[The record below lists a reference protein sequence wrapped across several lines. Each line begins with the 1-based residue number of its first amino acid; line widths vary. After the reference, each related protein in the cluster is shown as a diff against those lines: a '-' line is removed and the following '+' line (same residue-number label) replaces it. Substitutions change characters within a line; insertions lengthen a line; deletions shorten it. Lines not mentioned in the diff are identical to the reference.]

1 MNNISTTFTPG
12 TSSSMV
18 SGLQSNS
25 LNTPQNGVDA
35 NFINELQTILA
46 TLMHKQ
52 MQEGGTQSGTQPTN
66 LPQTNLQQTNLPQS
80 NLQQTNLPQSNLT
93 QSNLPQTNLTQTATG
108 TSAPATNAS
117 SGSYPELDN
126 YTAQNDSSDLGKWSD
141 LAASSQG
148 VSLERPLAAMQ
159 ILSGQPG
166 ANGQPPT
173 PAQKQA
179 AMQFVNDNPSMKSAM
194 QNAGALNSDGSIDQK
209 KLKGLMNSVNTNLSQ
224 ADNNVKA
231 YLKKHPD
238 ADAASLNKVRSA
250 GLIQA
255 YNALAGESTGHQ
267 GGKNNNNYSGGK
279 NSGGITTKQQ
289 VDDLQDNGGFS
300 SALKSAAQ
308 AWSSS
313 GAFDALD
320 RAGDDKATSKA
331 DGKIS
336 DDNLSSFI
344 TNDAPSNAQGD
355 QNFLEDAS
363 LQNITANTD
372 TSNLNQDIFANPQNY
387 TPQQKA
393 AVMVKLMQTLVNVQA
408 GGSDGLRDV
417 SKTVAALTQD
427 IQQLA
432 SDPATQAYLQQAVP
446 PAMQNLDGE
455 FAQAGGLSEAG
466 GSGGGGD
473 DGSAVDGSGGQ
484 SQGSSSNVADQVHQG
499 LSDAKT
505 VTQSLS
511 DLANGEGFMGIGGDS
526 AAAEA
531 AGAAGAAGGAEGAEG
546 AVAGADAAVA
556 GAEGGAAA
564 ADGVMGA
571 VAGGLAAAA
580 PVMAIGAGIA
590 GIAGIVMAIV
600 QAVQK
605 KHHQNEF
612 ADNVDPT
619 LKQFGIPLPS

>member
-1 MNNISTTFTPG
+1 MSKLSIAFAPDL
-12 TSSSMV
+12 SSRTL
-18 SGLQSNS
+18 SGIPREGLNSSQS
-25 LNTPQNGVDA
+25 GEDA
-35 NFINELQTILA
+35 NFITELQTLLA
-46 TLMHKQ
+46 NVMHKQ
-52 MQEGGTQSGTQPTN
+52 MQEGITQSAPGQTTN
-66 LPQTNLQQTNLPQS
+66 PQQTGRPVS
-80 NLQQTNLPQSNLT
+80 
-93 QSNLPQTNLTQTATG
+93 TA
-108 TSAPATNAS
+108 NANAGGGAYS
-117 SGSYPELDN
+117 ELDS

-179 AMQFVNDNPSMKSAM
+179 AMQFVNDNPSLKSAM

-209 KLKGLMNSVNTNLSQ
+209 KLKGLLNSVNTNLSQ

-250 GLIQA
+250 GLLQA
-255 YNALAGESTGHQ
+255 YNAIAGESTGHQ

-289 VDDLQDNGGFS
+289 VDKLQDNAGFS

-308 AWSSS
+308 AWSTS

-336 DDNLSSFI
+336 DDNLTSFI
-344 TNDAPSNAQGD
+344 TNDAPSSASSNQS
-355 QNFLEDAS
+355 FLEDAS

-408 GGSDGLRDV
+408 GGSDGLRNV
-417 SKTVAALTQD
+417 SKTVSALTQD
-427 IQQLA
+427 IQTLA
-432 SDPATQAYLQQAVP
+432 GDPATQAYLQQAVP

-455 FAQAGGLSEAG
+455 FAQAGGLSEASGDG
-466 GSGGGGD
+466 GAD
-473 DGSAVDGSGGQ
+473 AGSAVGGSGGQ
-484 SQGSSSNVADQVHQG
+484 SQSSSSNVADQVHDG
-499 LSDAKT
+499 LKDAKT

-511 DLANGEGFMGIGGDS
+511 DLAKGEGFMGIGGDS

-580 PVMAIGAGIA
+580 PVLAVGAGIA

-612 ADNVDPT
+612 ADNVNPT

>member
-1 MNNISTTFTPG
+1 MNNISITFIPD

-18 SGLQSNS
+18 SGSQSNGQ
-25 LNTPQNGVDA
+25 NAPPNGVDA
-35 NFINELQTILA
+35 KLITEIQNILT
-46 TLMHKQ
+46 TLMHR
-52 MQEGGTQSGTQPTN
+52 QEGGTQPGTQPTN
-66 LPQTNLQQTNLPQS
+66 QPQNNFQQTNP
-80 NLQQTNLPQSNLT
+80 QQTT
-93 QSNLPQTNLTQTATG
+93 QSQRSLSQAPTGSPAQTTNSS
-108 TSAPATNAS
+108 SA
-117 SGSYPELDN
+117 SYPELDN

-159 ILSGQPG
+159 ILSGQSG

-194 QNAGALNSDGSIDQK
+194 QNAGALKSDGTIDQK
-209 KLKGLMNSVNTNLSQ
+209 KMKGLMDSVHTNLSQ
-224 ADNNVKA
+224 ADDNVKA
-231 YLKKHPD
+231 YMKKHPD

-289 VDDLQDNGGFS
+289 VDELQDNKGFS

-336 DDNLSSFI
+336 DDNLSNFI
-344 TNDAPSNAQGD
+344 KNDAPSTAQGN
-355 QNFLEDAS
+355 QSFLEDAS

-372 TSNLNQDIFANPQNY
+372 TSKLNQDIFANPQNY
-387 TPQQKA
+387 SPQQKA
-393 AVMVKLMQTLVNVQA
+393 AVMVKLMQTLVNVKA

-473 DGSAVDGSGGQ
+473 GSAVNGSGGQ
-484 SQGSSSNVADQVHQG
+484 SQGSSSNVADQVHEG
-499 LSDAKT
+499 LKDAKT

-511 DLANGEGFMGIGGDS
+511 DLAKGEGFMGLGGDS

-546 AVAGADAAVA
+546 AVVGADAAVA

-564 ADGVMGA
+564 AEGVMGA

-580 PVMAIGAGIA
+580 PVLAIGAGIA

-605 KHHQNEF
+605 KQHQNEF

>member
-1 MNNISTTFTPG
+1 MNNISITVIPD

-18 SGLQSNS
+18 SGLQSNGQ
-25 LNTPQNGVDA
+25 NAPQNGMDA
-35 NFINELQTILA
+35 NFIAELQNILA

-52 MQEGGTQSGTQPTN
+52 MQEGVAQPGGN
-66 LPQTNLQQTNLPQS
+66 PTNLQQTNP
-80 NLQQTNLPQSNLT
+80 QQTT
-93 QSNLPQTNLTQTATG
+93 LPQTTLPQTTLPQGSLSQAPTGSPTQ
-108 TSAPATNAS
+108 ATNS
-117 SGSYPELDN
+117 GSGSYPELDN

-194 QNAGALNSDGSIDQK
+194 QNAGALKSDGSIDQK
-209 KLKGLMNSVNTNLSQ
+209 KMKGLMDSVHTNLSQ
-224 ADNNVKA
+224 ADDNVKA
-231 YLKKHPD
+231 YMKKHPD

-289 VDDLQDNGGFS
+289 VDDLQDNKGFS

-331 DGKIS
+331 DGKVS
-336 DDNLSSFI
+336 DDNLSDFI
-344 TNDAPSNAQGD
+344 KNDAPSTAQGN
-355 QNFLEDAS
+355 QSFLEDAS

-466 GSGGGGD
+466 DSSGGGSGG
-473 DGSAVDGSGGQ
+473 GSAVDGSGSQ
-484 SQGSSSNVADQVHQG
+484 SQGSASNVVDQVHKG

-511 DLANGEGFMGIGGDS
+511 DLAKGEGFMGIGGDS

-546 AVAGADAAVA
+546 AVAGVDAAVA
-556 GAEGGAAA
+556 GAEGGTAAA
-564 ADGVMGA
+564 EGVMGA

-580 PVMAIGAGIA
+580 PVLAIGAGIA

-605 KHHQNEF
+605 KQHQNEF

>member
-1 MNNISTTFTPG
+1 M
-12 TSSSMV
+12 
-18 SGLQSNS
+18 
-25 LNTPQNGVDA
+25 
-35 NFINELQTILA
+35 
-46 TLMHKQ
+46 
-52 MQEGGTQSGTQPTN
+52 
-66 LPQTNLQQTNLPQS
+66 
-80 NLQQTNLPQSNLT
+80 
-93 QSNLPQTNLTQTATG
+93 
-108 TSAPATNAS
+108 
-117 SGSYPELDN
+117 DN

-159 ILSGQPG
+159 ILSGQSG

-194 QNAGALNSDGSIDQK
+194 QNAGALKSDGTIDQK
-209 KLKGLMNSVNTNLSQ
+209 KMKGLMDSVHTNLSQ
-224 ADNNVKA
+224 ADDNVKA
-231 YLKKHPD
+231 YMKKHPD

-289 VDDLQDNGGFS
+289 VDELQDNKGFS

-336 DDNLSSFI
+336 DDNLSNFI
-344 TNDAPSNAQGD
+344 KNDAPSTAQGN
-355 QNFLEDAS
+355 QSFLEDAS

-372 TSNLNQDIFANPQNY
+372 TSKLNQDIFANPQNY
-387 TPQQKA
+387 SPQQKA
-393 AVMVKLMQTLVNVQA
+393 AVMVKLMQTLVNVKA

-466 GSGGGGD
+466 GSGGGG
-473 DGSAVDGSGGQ
+473 GSAVDGSGGQ
-484 SQGSSSNVADQVHQG
+484 SQGASSNVADQVHEG
-499 LSDAKT
+499 LKDAKT

-511 DLANGEGFMGIGGDS
+511 DLAKGEGFMGLGGDS

-546 AVAGADAAVA
+546 AVVGADAAVA

-564 ADGVMGA
+564 AEGVMGA

-580 PVMAIGAGIA
+580 PVLAIGAGIA

-605 KHHQNEF
+605 KQHQNEF

>member
-1 MNNISTTFTPG
+1 MSKLSIAFTPDL
-12 TSSSMV
+12 SSRAL
-18 SGLQSNS
+18 SGVPREGLNSSQS
-25 LNTPQNGVDA
+25 GEDA
-35 NFINELQTILA
+35 NFITELQTLLA
-46 TLMHKQ
+46 NVMHKQ
-52 MQEGGTQSGTQPTN
+52 MQEGITQSAPGQTTN
-66 LPQTNLQQTNLPQS
+66 PQQTGRPVS
-80 NLQQTNLPQSNLT
+80 
-93 QSNLPQTNLTQTATG
+93 TA
-108 TSAPATNAS
+108 NANAGGGAYS
-117 SGSYPELDN
+117 ELDS

-179 AMQFVNDNPSMKSAM
+179 AMQFVNDNPSLKSAM

-209 KLKGLMNSVNTNLSQ
+209 KLKGLLNSVNTNLSQ

-250 GLIQA
+250 GLLQA
-255 YNALAGESTGHQ
+255 YNAIAGESTGHQ

-289 VDDLQDNGGFS
+289 VDKLQDNAGFS

-308 AWSSS
+308 AWSTS

-336 DDNLSSFI
+336 DDNLTSFI
-344 TNDAPSNAQGD
+344 TNDAPSSASSNQS
-355 QNFLEDAS
+355 FLEDAS

-408 GGSDGLRDV
+408 GGSDGLRNV
-417 SKTVAALTQD
+417 SKTVSALTQD
-427 IQQLA
+427 IQTLA
-432 SDPATQAYLQQAVP
+432 GDPATQAYLQQAVP

-455 FAQAGGLSEAG
+455 FAQAGGLSEASGDG
-466 GSGGGGD
+466 GAD
-473 DGSAVDGSGGQ
+473 AGSAVGGSGGQ
-484 SQGSSSNVADQVHQG
+484 SQSSSSNVADQVHDG
-499 LSDAKT
+499 LKDAKT

-511 DLANGEGFMGIGGDS
+511 DLAKGEGFMGIGGDS

-580 PVMAIGAGIA
+580 PVLAVGAGIA

-612 ADNVDPT
+612 ADNVNPT

>member
-1 MNNISTTFTPG
+1 MSKLSIAFTSNL
-12 TSSSMV
+12 SSRAL
-18 SGLQSNS
+18 SGVPREGLNSSQS
-25 LNTPQNGVDA
+25 GEDA
-35 NFINELQTILA
+35 NFITELQTLLA
-46 TLMHKQ
+46 NVMHKQ
-52 MQEGGTQSGTQPTN
+52 MQEGITQSAPGQTTN
-66 LPQTNLQQTNLPQS
+66 PQQTGRPVS
-80 NLQQTNLPQSNLT
+80 
-93 QSNLPQTNLTQTATG
+93 TA
-108 TSAPATNAS
+108 NAGGGAYS
-117 SGSYPELDN
+117 ELDS

-166 ANGQPPT
+166 ANGQSPT

-179 AMQFVNDNPSMKSAM
+179 AMQFVNDNPSLKSAM

-209 KLKGLMNSVNTNLSQ
+209 KLKGLLNSVNTNLSQ

-250 GLIQA
+250 GLLQA
-255 YNALAGESTGHQ
+255 YNAIAGESTGHQ

-289 VDDLQDNGGFS
+289 VDKLQDNAGFS

-308 AWSSS
+308 AWSTS

-336 DDNLSSFI
+336 DDNLTSFI
-344 TNDAPSNAQGD
+344 TNDAPSSASSNQS
-355 QNFLEDAS
+355 FLEDAS

-408 GGSDGLRDV
+408 GGSDGLRNV
-417 SKTVAALTQD
+417 SKTVSALTQD
-427 IQQLA
+427 IQTLA
-432 SDPATQAYLQQAVP
+432 GDPATQAYLQQAVP

-455 FAQAGGLSEAG
+455 FAQAGGLSEASGDG
-466 GSGGGGD
+466 GAD
-473 DGSAVDGSGGQ
+473 AGSAVGGSGGQ
-484 SQGSSSNVADQVHQG
+484 SQSSSSNVADQVHDG
-499 LSDAKT
+499 LKDAKT

-511 DLANGEGFMGIGGDS
+511 DLAKGEGFMGIGGDS

-580 PVMAIGAGIA
+580 PVLAVGAGIA

-612 ADNVDPT
+612 ADNVNPT